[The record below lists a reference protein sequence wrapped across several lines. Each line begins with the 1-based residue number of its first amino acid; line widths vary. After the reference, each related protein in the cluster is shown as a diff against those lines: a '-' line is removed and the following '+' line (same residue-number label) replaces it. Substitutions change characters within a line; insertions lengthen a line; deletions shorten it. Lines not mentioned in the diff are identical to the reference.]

1 MPVMENIEIR
11 IRQDGNPN
19 GLAIARI
26 DQNGIKFLTAPVIGT
41 ILPAPLLAE
50 GEQLILAEEA
60 LAVPPPALAPMV
72 SQQMAI
78 NANIANE
85 GIIHTIG
92 DGQWRLAKVYVA
104 VASSSGDNN
113 MDVVLAQDGRSLLTD
128 RVNTSEVGLHT
139 PNLAD
144 LTLSEGD
151 SIAIRSTGGSQ
162 GNATIYLERVV

>member
-41 ILPAPLLAE
+41 ILPAPSLAE
-50 GEQLILAEEA
+50 GEQMIMAEEG
-60 LAVPPPALAPMV
+60 VTPPALAPMV

-85 GIIHTIG
+85 GIVHTIG
-92 DGQWRLAKVYVA
+92 SGQWRLAKVYVA
-104 VASSSGDNN
+104 VAMSSGTNN
-113 MDVVLAQDGRSLLTD
+113 MDVVLAQDGSSLLTD
-128 RVNTSEVGLHT
+128 RVNTSDVGLHT
-139 PNLAD
+139 PDVAD
-144 LTLSEGD
+144 RTLSEGD
-151 SIAIRSTGGSQ
+151 SIALKSTGGSQ